1 MMYPRDITTNL
12 DRWISKKEILILFG
26 ARQVGKTTLL
36 KEILKTK
43 QNAILLNCEIPA
55 IADIIESR
63 DLSQIKS
70 LFEDN
75 DIIALDEAQ
84 KIRNIGSILK
94 LIFDE
99 LPQYK
104 IIATGSSSFELANKI
119 TEPLTGRNI
128 KFRLYPL
135 SINELKQAKNWLW
148 IMENMNNLIIYG
160 TYPGIID
167 MGGTD
172 RQLKLSELASDYLYQ
187 DVLMHENIRNPALL
201 RKLLKALA
209 LQSGSQVS
217 SNELSGLLG
226 ISRITVERYIDLLEK
241 TFVIFSLSPFSSNLR
256 NEIKKS
262 RKIYFYDTGIRNA
275 LIGDF
280 RSLENRVDAG
290 ALWENFCISQRIM
303 FNSTANPN
311 TKAYF
316 WRTYDGAE
324 IDLVEEYNGNLKA
337 FEFKLNPR
345 SRAKIPQSFTNK
357 YNPLTT
363 KIISPSN
370 LFEVLDE
377 F

>member
-1 MMYPRDITTNL
+1 MYPRDITTNL

-148 IMENMNNLIIYG
+148 IMENLNNLIIYG